1 MIDKF
6 KKLDQISVEYD
17 SEVDFDRYLIEF
29 NFDVLKHHLCGDKIL
44 EMGCASGV
52 MTRLLLTKVPRL
64 DVVDGSQMYIDQLT
78 PELGD
83 RVRFV
88 KALFEDYQAD
98 AKYSDILLARALEHI
113 DDPVAL
119 LKKMAGWL
127 RRDAAAG
134 IHIVVPN
141 ADSLH
146 RKLGVAM
153 GMIPSVTSLSERDHK
168 YGHKRVYTRT
178 LLEEH
183 IRAAGLQV
191 NFVTGIYLKPLSN
204 AQMEKW
210 PRELV
215 DGFYKVGFE
224 FPDACAEVYLKC
236 GLVGN

>member
-1 MIDKF
+1 MTDKF
-6 KKLDQISVEYD
+6 QKLDQISATYN

-29 NFDVLKHHLCGDKIL
+29 NFDVLKDHLSGSAIL

-52 MTRLLLTKVPRL
+52 MTRLLLNKVARL
-64 DVVDGSQMYIDQLT
+64 DVVDGSQKYIDQLK

-83 RVRFV
+83 RVNFEL
-88 KALFEDYQAD
+88 ALFEDYQTIK
-98 AKYSDILLARALEHI
+98 KYSDILLARALEHI

-119 LKKMAGWL
+119 LRKMSSWL
-127 RRDAAAG
+127 FVDRPSA

-146 RKLGVAM
+146 RRIGVAM
-153 GMIPSVTSLSERDHK
+153 GMIPSVTALSERDHK
-168 YGHKRVYTRT
+168 YGHKRVYTRA

-183 IRAAGLQV
+183 VRAAGLSV
-191 NFVTGIYLKPLSN
+191 EFVTGIYLKPLSN

-215 DGFYKVGFE
+215 EAFYKVGPQFS
-224 FPDACAEVYLKC
+224 DACAEIYLKC
-236 GLVGN
+236 GLRRT

>member
-1 MIDKF
+1 MTDKF
-6 KKLDQISVEYD
+6 QKLDQISAEYN
-17 SEVDFDRYLIEF
+17 SEVDFDRYLIEY

-52 MTRLLLTKVPRL
+52 MTRLLLAKVPRL

-83 RVRFV
+83 RVSFV
-88 KALFEDYQAD
+88 KALFEDYRTD
-98 AKYSDILLARALEHI
+98 SKYSDILLARALEHI

-127 RRDAAAG
+127 RQDGAAG

-153 GMIPSVTSLSERDHK
+153 GMIPSVTALSERDHK

-183 IRAAGLQV
+183 VRAAGLKV
-191 NFVTGIYLKPLSN
+191 NHVTGIYLKPLSN

-210 PRELV
+210 PRELI

-224 FPDACAEVYLKC
+224 FSDACAEIYLKC
-236 GLVGN
+236 GLAGN